1 MSLKYVQV
9 QQMRKQ
15 AFKPQ
20 WDPNGEDFNNTEFAF
35 DTKQVDAALKA
46 SLKKHYASLLAK
58 AYKAST
64 GKALKNPE
72 QHIDPRYSYIIGRAS
87 NVNPEVLSKL
97 NDFYYQR
104 IAGWSSTGQNV
115 DPGLAMDAAELAN
128 KDSGMYPLNY
138 RDYNMKRDSKYV
150 PGVKVKAELV
160 KR

>member
-1 MSLKYVQV
+1 MKYTQV

-64 GKALKNPE
+64 GNALKNPE
-72 QHIDPRYSYIIGRAS
+72 QHIDPRYSYVIGRAS
-87 NVNPEVLSKL
+87 NVNPEVLAKL
-97 NDFYYQR
+97 SDFYRQR
-104 IAGWSSTGQNV
+104 IAGWSTTGRNV

-128 KDSGMYPLNY
+128 KDSGVYPLNY
-138 RDYNMKRDSKYV
+138 RDYNLKRDSKYV
-150 PGVKVKAELV
+150 PGVKMKAELV
-160 KR
+160 RR